1 MSVGI
6 VGAGVIGAGWV
17 ARFVVHGKSVRVFD
31 PQADEQRVRATVDAA
46 ASCLQTVYDV
56 PLPAPGALEF
66 ANNLAD
72 AVRDATWVQESTPEV
87 LHTKQQLLADIE
99 KLTPPE
105 TIIASS
111 TSGFTPSALSQDL
124 TRPERMLVCHPFNPV
139 YLLPLVEVVS
149 CPDSTAVAEAQ
160 ALLQAVGMKP
170 LLLGREIDAHIA
182 DRLLEAMWREALWLV
197 RDGVATTGQI
207 DDAIRFGFGLRWAQM
222 GLFETYRLGGG
233 EQGMQHFLQQF
244 GPALQWPWSRLTD
257 VPDLDQTLIERI
269 ARQTEEHAGGVSV
282 QAASEARDRN
292 LVAILRALKE
302 TNAGA
307 GAHLAAWEAGAA
319 FAGTTCQ

>member
-1 MSVGI
+1 MSIGI

-17 ARFVVHGKSVRVFD
+17 ARFVVHGRSVRVFD
-31 PQADEQRVRATVDAA
+31 PQADEHRVRATVDAA
-46 ASCLQTVYDV
+46 ASRLQDVYDV

-66 ANNLAD
+66 ADTLAD
-72 AVRDATWVQESTPEV
+72 AVRHATWVQESTPEV
-87 LHTKQQLLADIE
+87 LQTKQQLLADIE

-105 TIIASS
+105 AIIASS

-160 ALLQAVGMKP
+160 VLLQAVGMKP
-170 LLLGREIDAHIA
+170 LHLRREIDAHIA
-182 DRLLEAMWREALWLV
+182 DRLLEAVWREALWLV

-233 EQGMQHFLQQF
+233 EQGMRHFLQQF

-257 VPDLDQTLIERI
+257 VPELDDALIERI
-269 ARQTEEHAGGVSV
+269 AQQTEEHAAGASV
-282 QAASEARDRN
+282 QAATEVRDRN

-302 TNAGA
+302 TGAGA
-307 GAHLAAWEAGAA
+307 GAHLAAWEAGVASD
-319 FAGTTCQ
+319 